1 MTIHPINA
9 LSDNYIWVIEEN
21 DEAIVVDPGEA
32 EGVLKLL
39 EDKQLYLNAII
50 LTHGHEDHTAGVNRI
65 LACFPETPVYGPE
78 ETADLNTETLKGE
91 DTVELLGQDFDVF
104 VTAGHT
110 HGHISLLMNN
120 DALFC
125 GDALFSGGCGRVFT
139 QDYQAQF
146 AAIEKFKELDDDV
159 KVYAGHE
166 YTEKNL
172 NFAHTIEPDNAVI
185 SEALEKV
192 ERLRKEGRPT
202 LPSTIGREKDINLFL
217 QAETLKAF
225 KELRQARDDF

>member
-1 MTIHPINA
+1 MTIHPIKA

-21 DEAIVVDPGEA
+21 NKAIVVDPGEA
-32 EGVLKLL
+32 EGVLKFLK
-39 EDKQLYLNAII
+39 EKQLYLNAII
-50 LTHGHEDHTAGVNRI
+50 LTHDHDDHTAGVNRI
-65 LACFPETPVYGPE
+65 LARFPETPVYGPE
-78 ETADLNTETLKGE
+78 ETADLNTKTLKGG
-91 DTVELLGQDFDVF
+91 DTVELLGQQFQVI

-110 HGHISLLMNN
+110 NGHISLVMNN

-139 QDYQAQF
+139 KDYQAQF
-146 AAIEKFKELDDDV
+146 AALEKFKALDDKV

-172 NFAHTIEPDNAVI
+172 TFAQSIEPENQAI
-185 SEALEKV
+185 SDALDEVK
-192 ERLRKEGRPT
+192 RLRKEERPT

-217 QAETLKAF
+217 QAEMLEAF